1 MLKKIKLLL
10 CVSVI
15 VLAPAVVRAELPWQF
30 TNHTRYMALGDSI
43 AAGYGAIPATQG
55 YVYLLYQDG
64 VIDTVPNT
72 LFCNAAVPGATSKD
86 VLDYQAPQVALFHP
100 NVITLTVGGNDLFA
114 IMGGAD
120 SEQVLNTFAMNL
132 QKILYKLRTEL
143 PDARIYVSNQ
153 YSVPEI
159 AGSDQIV
166 PVFNTIVAQVA
177 QAFGVTV
184 VDVYSA
190 FEGRSG
196 LLLIERHDAAPDQAH
211 PTNAGYRAMAN
222 AFEAAVRQ

>member
-1 MLKKIKLLL
+1 MYNKMKLLL
-10 CVSVI
+10 CISII

-30 TNHTRYMALGDSI
+30 TGHTRYMALGDSI
-43 AAGYGAIPATQG
+43 AAGYGALPATQG
-55 YVYLLYQDG
+55 YVYLLYQDS
-64 VIDTVPNT
+64 VFDTVPNT

-86 VLDYQAPQVALFHP
+86 VLDHQVPQVALFHP

-114 IMGGAD
+114 IMEGAD
-120 SEQVLNTFAMNL
+120 PEQVLNTFAMNL
-132 QKILYKLRTEL
+132 QQILYKLRMES

-159 AGSDQIV
+159 AGSDQII
-166 PVFNTIVAQVA
+166 PVFNNVVSQVA

-211 PTNAGYRAMAN
+211 PTNAGYRVIAG
-222 AFEAAVRQ
+222 AFEEAVRQ

>member
-1 MLKKIKLLL
+1 MKKMFVMVVALV
-10 CVSVI
+10 VSI
-15 VLAPAVVRAELPWQF
+15 LPFTAQAELPWQLDG
-30 TNHTRYMALGDSI
+30 HTRYMALGDSI

-55 YVYLLYQDG
+55 YVYLLYQEG
-64 VIDTVPNT
+64 AFDTVPNT

-86 VLDYQAPQVALFHP
+86 VLDYQISQVALFHP
-100 NVITLTVGGNDLFA
+100 NVITLTVGGNDLLA
-114 IMGGAD
+114 IMVGAD
-120 SEQVLNTFAMNL
+120 PAQVLNTFALNF
-132 QKILYKLRTEL
+132 QQILYKLRTTL

-166 PVFNTIVAQVA
+166 PVYNNIVSQIA

-190 FEGRSG
+190 FDGRKG
-196 LLLIERHDAAPDQAH
+196 LLLVERHDAAPDQVH
-211 PTNAGYRAMAN
+211 PTNAGYRVIAD
-222 AFEAAVRQ
+222 AFEAAIQ